1 MLKLLIVDDEPMFR
15 EGLIKTIN
23 WGALGISIVGE
34 AYNGIEA
41 MKILEKKSIDLI
53 ITDIRMPEMDG
64 IELIR
69 RVTVEYP
76 NTRFIVLSAFD
87 DFQLVKQAF
96 QLGIVDYILK
106 SEIRESDLQ
115 EIMNRQSKEVSLR
128 KSFFNLQKTEYA
140 ERNSRLI
147 MQQLLRN
154 CVDRKLSLKETP
166 QLQEYFTY
174 SEEHPFYSVVLCLH
188 HTDFSLE
195 ADSITQDLKKGIF
208 LIDSSIAN
216 RNEWIGYIESHYLYL
231 FHIPKK
237 QLNWMEFSNRTEE
250 LRIELLQILRVEN
263 PSWELTAGFSSVR
276 KSSILSRQKL
286 EAEKACHFSFLR
298 GINKSIGYNHYQA
311 SLTNPISDV
320 RTMSKRFVTA
330 LKNWDI
336 HNISADIVQYQLNP
350 LYCNGS
356 FQETIVNLYSKYY
369 HHLLSFCEQMG
380 IEEVDSINESFKK
393 FTSILASSAPLDQM
407 NVWLKETVNIIH
419 NKMEDRHSLVG
430 QVIRYLHNHYSSDL
444 SLTEVADF
452 FHVNSSYLS
461 RTFSKEAGKGFSSY
475 LTELRINKALNI
487 MEEGNLKIYEI
498 AEQVGMPNP
507 ESFSRSFKKIT
518 GISPREYYK

>member
-41 MKILEKKSIDLI
+41 MKTLEKKSIDLI

-69 RVTVEYP
+69 RVSIDHP
-76 NTRFIVLSAFD
+76 DIRFIVLSAFD
-87 DFQLVKQAF
+87 DFRLVKQAF

-106 SEIRESDLQ
+106 SEIRESELK
-115 EIMNRQSKEVSLR
+115 EILNRQSKEVSLR
-128 KSFFNLQKTEYA
+128 KSSFNSQKTEYA
-140 ERNSRLI
+140 KKNSRLI
-147 MQQLLRN
+147 LQQMLRN

-166 QLQEYFTY
+166 ELQEYFAY

-188 HTDFSLE
+188 YTDFSLE

-208 LIDSSIAN
+208 LIDSSISN
-216 RNEWIGYIESHYLYL
+216 RNEWVGYLESHYLYL

-237 QLNWMEFSNRTEE
+237 QLNWVEFSNSTEN
-250 LRIELLQILRVEN
+250 LRKELLQILHEEN
-263 PSWELTAGFSSVR
+263 PAWKLTAGFSSIK
-276 KSSILSRQKL
+276 KSSILSRQKS
-286 EAEKACHFSFLR
+286 EAEKACHFSFFR
-298 GINKSIGYNHYQA
+298 GIDRSIGYNYYQK
-311 SLTNPISDV
+311 SLNNPEPDT
-320 RTMSKRFVTA
+320 RTMSKMFVTA
-330 LKNWDI
+330 LKNWDVSS
-336 HNISADIVQYQLNP
+336 ISTDIAQYQLNP
-350 LYCNGS
+350 LDCNGS
-356 FQETIVNLYSKYY
+356 FQKTIVNLYSKYY
-369 HHLLSFCEQMG
+369 YHLLSFCEQMG
-380 IEEVDSINESFKK
+380 MDEDNSINKSFKQ
-393 FTSILASSAPLDQM
+393 FTSIEASSAPLDQM
-407 NVWLKETVNIIH
+407 NIWLKETVNMIK
-419 NKMEDRHSLVG
+419 NKMEGRHSLVG
-430 QVIRYLHNHYSSDL
+430 QVIRYLHNHYSRDL
-444 SLTEVADF
+444 SLTEVADI

-461 RTFSKEAGKGFSSY
+461 RTFSKEAGKGFSTY

-507 ESFSRSFKKIT
+507 ESFSRSFKKII
-518 GISPREYYK
+518 GISPREYYN